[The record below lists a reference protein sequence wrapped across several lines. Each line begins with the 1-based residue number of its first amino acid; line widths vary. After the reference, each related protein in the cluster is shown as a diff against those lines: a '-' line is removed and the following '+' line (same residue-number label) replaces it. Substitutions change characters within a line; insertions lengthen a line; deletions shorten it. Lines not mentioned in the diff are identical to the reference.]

1 MQKSN
6 LGRCRLWSGGGQK
19 QQTREKRSM
28 AKKSE
33 TQGFP
38 TFSKVT
44 DDDKSVLDSTF
55 LASCCSKP
63 TQPDRL
69 NVMNL
74 VQQQH

>member
-44 DDDKSVLDSTF
+44 DDDIVSLMTCLSWFQLYLQAGAGYQTNQI
-55 LASCCSKP
+55 L
-63 TQPDRL
+63 
-69 NVMNL
+69 
-74 VQQQH
+74 

>member
-44 DDDKSVLDSTF
+44 DDDMSVLVSTF
-55 LASCCSKP
+55 FGSWCSKP

-69 NVMNL
+69 NVINL